1 MNLSFLLT
9 SEAFCCQKY
18 LSKFKNGS
26 QTQGSL
32 LSGKFSALQQFL
44 ELIFTFLCSQ
54 TLSRKFVET
63 DFQDSC
69 SWFIS
74 FHSPSC
80 RCTCS
85 YTSVSHKTLF
95 FENSHRF
102 KSLELVLWKEFLSPW
117 QDAQQKLLLKHR
129 NFFYL

>member
-1 MNLSFLLT
+1 MNLSF
-9 SEAFCCQKY
+9 FWHRKHFVVQNI
-18 LSKFKNGS
+18 F
-26 QTQGSL
+26 QTWRMESNTL
-32 LSGKFSALQQFL
+32 LSRKFSALQQFL

-54 TLSRKFVET
+54 TLSRNFVET
-63 DFQDSC
+63 NFQDSC

-117 QDAQQKLLLKHR
+117 QDAQQKLLLKQR
-129 NFFYL
+129 NIFYL